1 MFRHAKR
8 NSRYRFLHTSFG
20 ARVSAC
26 EFRQP
31 DFEVRAPKRELEGED
46 SSATGSQSGIAD
58 RLSRMPRSF
67 SLHSDGL
74 VQSRVPFHFAR
85 LLPSRAITCQTI
97 PRRKVFPAP
106 QNCPPRSEPFSRRNR
121 NESWLDSK
129 AILGG
134 GGNFSAP
141 IGMRTEPTRAWN
153 LNSDSRCE
161 YFEMSRQLLAPRAQC
176 CSESICAISSWVR
189 GARGE
194 SHKNATLRQRRTALE
209 APKTSKEDSQR
220 AERR

>member
-1 MFRHAKR
+1 M
-8 NSRYRFLHTSFG
+8 
-20 ARVSAC
+20 RVSATG
-26 EFRQP
+26 FRSASPQARTRRRGFLC
-31 DFEVRAPKRELEGED
+31 DGFSERGRR
-46 SSATGSQSGIAD
+46 SSFAYAALIQFALGW
-58 RLSRMPRSF
+58 LS
-67 SLHSDGL
+67 
-74 VQSRVPFHFAR
+74 AI
-85 LLPSRAITCQTI
+85 SRALPFRAAAPISCHHVPNHPASKSF
-97 PRRKVFPAP
+97 PRPP
-106 QNCPPRSEPFSRRNR
+106 ELPPRSEPFSRRNR

>member
-1 MFRHAKR
+1 VFRHAKR

-106 QNCPPRSEPFSRRNR
+106 QNCPPPFRTVFATQSKRVMARFESNSGGRGKLFGPDWNAHRADPSVESEFRF
-121 NESWLDSK
+121 
-129 AILGG
+129 A
-134 GGNFSAP
+134 
-141 IGMRTEPTRAWN
+141 
-153 LNSDSRCE
+153 
-161 YFEMSRQLLAPRAQC
+161 
-176 CSESICAISSWVR
+176 
-189 GARGE
+189 
-194 SHKNATLRQRRTALE
+194 LRIF
-209 APKTSKEDSQR
+209 
-220 AERR
+220 